1 MKPSLFS
8 VSWLPALTLH
18 GGGGFL
24 LGTKALVT
32 AVFHVESASD
42 GWGGWL

>member
-1 MKPSLFS
+1 MKPALHS
-8 VSWLPALTLH
+8 VLAACLNTT

-24 LGTKALVT
+24 LGTKAVVT

-42 GWGGWL
+42 GWAGWL